1 MAKPENIDDLPVEQL
16 LAKIYYQV
24 NSCRIILTIFLVL
37 TILSLLVTLG
47 ILP

>member
-1 MAKPENIDDLPVEQL
+1 MPKPEKIEDLTAEEL
-16 LAKIYYQV
+16 LAKIYYQA

-37 TILSLLVTLG
+37 TILSLLFTIG